1 MSISIQ
7 WVKNELREFSTNL
20 GTLCKSTKINPYSF
34 YKPLISPKLTK
45 LTDSEIYALDDGFN
59 LYTFNQPGLMMYEL
73 QRNNSNLWKY
83 QQLEEGP
90 YRLSDFD
97 GYIHYAPTMFQFEF
111 VNNNNGTF
119 GDTLRI
125 SCNTDIMNVVSN
137 WATPAPL
144 SSTGD
149 FVLLVFQRGKTFDA
163 SGYTTTGIY
172 KVSSLLDFDQDH
184 INFKIPADSETGI
197 DVGEYTLVPCISTAT
212 YRIEDGDYAWYNPNS
227 EPWYGQWFAFPPHA
241 QLNFTITQT
250 SPSTSD
256 YFAYFD
262 VDQFEGVDFTY
273 NPSNYELSLI
283 SFTNYIQ
290 YTPPSRTKTFG
301 VTIEYYYN
309 NVSNPAG
316 YVLLGQT
323 YKTFN
328 FDNVL
333 ETVSI
338 NYRDTI
344 TVVTDAR
351 LLDDIINITQKVYIS
366 SGGEQQIKEFSR
378 TLEKS

>member
-7 WVKNELREFSTNL
+7 WTKNELREFTTNL
-20 GTLCKSTKINPYSF
+20 GNLCRSNKINPYSF

-97 GYIHYAPTMFQFEF
+97 GYNHNAPTMFQFEF
-111 VNNNNGTF
+111 VNQNNGTF

-125 SCNTDIMNVVSN
+125 SCNTDIQNVVN
-137 WATPAPL
+137 NFATPAPL

-149 FVLLVFQRGKTFDA
+149 FVFLVFQRGKTFDA

-172 KVSSLLDFDQDH
+172 KVCQLMNMEQDH

-197 DVGEYTLVPCISTAT
+197 DVGEYTLVPAITTST
-212 YRIEDGDYAWYNPNS
+212 YRLEDGQYWYYNPNS
-227 EPWYGQWFAFPPHA
+227 EPFYGRWFAFPPHA

-262 VDQFEGVDFTY
+262 FDEFEGVDFTY
-273 NPSNYELSLI
+273 TNYNYELRDI
-283 SFTNYIQ
+283 TFTNYVV
-290 YTPPSRTKTFG
+290 YSPPSRTKQFT
-301 VTIEYYYN
+301 VTIEYYYTN
-309 NVSNPAG
+309 CAQPVM
-316 YVLLGQT
+316 LGQMAR
-323 YKTFN
+323 TFN
-328 FDNVL
+328 FDNTL
-333 ETVSI
+333 ETATI
-338 NYRDTI
+338 NYRNTI
-344 TVVTDAR
+344 TCITSAR
-351 LLDDIINITQKVYIS
+351 LEEDMISIEQRVYIT
-366 SGGEQQIKEFSR
+366 SGGETQQKIFSR

>member
-273 NPSNYELSLI
+273 TNYNYELRDI
-283 SFTNYIQ
+283 TFTNYVV
-290 YTPPSRTKTFG
+290 YSPPSRTKQFT
-301 VTIEYYYN
+301 VTIEYYYTN
-309 NVSNPAG
+309 CAQP
-316 YVLLGQT
+316 VLLGQMSR
-323 YKTFN
+323 TFN
-328 FDNVL
+328 FDNTL
-333 ETVSI
+333 ETATI
-338 NYRDTI
+338 NYRNTI
-344 TVVTDAR
+344 TCITSAR
-351 LLDDIINITQKVYIS
+351 LEEDMISIEQRVYIT
-366 SGGEQQIKEFSR
+366 SGGETQHKIFSR